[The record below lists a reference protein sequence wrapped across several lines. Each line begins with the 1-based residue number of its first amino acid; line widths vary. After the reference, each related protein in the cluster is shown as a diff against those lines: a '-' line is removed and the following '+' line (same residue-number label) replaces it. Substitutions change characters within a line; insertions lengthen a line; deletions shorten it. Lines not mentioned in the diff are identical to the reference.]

1 MISPI
6 HRRIPWSE
14 WPGASSL
21 AGALSAAKY
30 RTASGHSPRVRS
42 GQFHGNV
49 GCVVQ
54 STITDVELRD
64 LVWAAG
70 EPYRL
75 DRDSFRVSGGETG
88 LIVAAGAAGTS
99 LADVLV
105 GLARPLRGVVYV
117 RGIAAG
123 ARPPGGSGIALV
135 PAGGGLLPH
144 LTVERNVGFGLGGKV
159 ARPARRARVAE
170 VLGDLQLT
178 SLRHAHPHELSLNE
192 RLRVAVAR
200 AMCTPAGTA
209 AVVVEDGGGAASCR
223 AAVMTA
229 AEQELAVLLITG
241 LPSRATEFPCQAQ
254 ASGRQLRPCGEG

>member
-1 MISPI
+1 M
-6 HRRIPWSE
+6 RN
-14 WPGASSL
+14 A
-21 AGALSAAKY
+21 
-30 RTASGHSPRVRS
+30 
-42 GQFHGNV
+42 QFHGNV
-49 GCVVQ
+49 GCVFQ
-54 STITDVELRD
+54 STITGVELRD

-70 EPYRL
+70 EPYCL
-75 DRDSFRVSGGETG
+75 DRDSFRVAGGETG
-88 LIVAAGAAGTS
+88 LIVAADAAGTV

-117 RGIAAG
+117 RGIPAG
-123 ARPPGGSGIALV
+123 ERPPGESGIALV

-159 ARPARRARVAE
+159 ARPARQARVAE

-178 SLRHAHPHELSLNE
+178 SLRHMRPHELSLDQ

-200 AMCTPAGTA
+200 AMCTPAETA

-241 LPSRATEFPCQAQ
+241 VPGRATEFPCQAQ
-254 ASGRQLRPCGEG
+254 ASCRQFQPCGGG